1 MGDAMAKPD
10 DVVLRALLAFERH
23 TRARKSGG
31 LLDLWRL
38 AKAALVE
45 YRRRDGRG

>member
-1 MGDAMAKPD
+1 MVKPD
-10 DVVLRALLAFERH
+10 DVVLCTLVAFGRH
-23 TRARKSGG
+23 TCTRKSGG
-31 LLDLWRL
+31 LLGLWRL

>member
-1 MGDAMAKPD
+1 MKKSD
-10 DVVLRALLAFERH
+10 DVVLRALVAFERH

-38 AKAALVE
+38 AKAALTE
-45 YRRRDGRG
+45 YKRRRDDAIK

>member
-1 MGDAMAKPD
+1 MAKPD

-45 YRRRDGRG
+45 YKRRSDGAEQS